1 MVNVG
6 RIRLNT
12 LGFFFVGVGLFLLL
26 RSIGG
31 WLFGGIT
38 QLRPREAP
46 KTVVAPRLHQENLL
60 IVKTEP
66 GYDKFAIGVRT
77 TSKVFDVNLQRV
89 TTQSVTFLQWVKQVV
104 VMGEMSMHLGAF
116 PVTRIKSIKDKHLSG
131 LAFIRHKFPDADWYL
146 LIDDTTYVFLP
157 NLLHHIQKFNLD
169 PKKPHYV
176 GYGMHFRGCAGVA
189 DYGDGPMFALGNG
202 GILVS
207 KAAMDLILDTQ
218 NGCIPSVI
226 KKFADCDVSDVRLA
240 LCLHSVGVSIG
251 DAAQRF
257 GFHPAPPT
265 SMNFPWPNPCEVPV
279 TMANARDVGL
289 MHALYET
296 ERLVREET
304 YDEIRMGRLEVARK
318 QYELETMPE
327 PRKNQRQRQK
337 ENSQRWD
344 EHNFMPKQEPILKI
358 SSPVP
363 YGDVYEL
370 LYTRLRNQDSY
381 MPGTTRI
388 GSSLVNTT
396 TVDWES
402 CQEECNKMA
411 ECFSWT
417 FDPRSE
423 DCSLK
428 SSIPMAKKFKET
440 ISGVVSDHYKCNE
453 LPRELDFERTLDLED
468 PTDVQ

>member
-1 MVNVG
+1 
-6 RIRLNT
+6 
-12 LGFFFVGVGLFLLL
+12 
-26 RSIGG
+26 
-31 WLFGGIT
+31 
-38 QLRPREAP
+38 
-46 KTVVAPRLHQENLL
+46 
-60 IVKTEP
+60 
-66 GYDKFAIGVRT
+66 
-77 TSKVFDVNLQRV
+77 
-89 TTQSVTFLQWVKQVV
+89 
-104 VMGEMSMHLGAF
+104 
-116 PVTRIKSIKDKHLSG
+116 
-131 LAFIRHKFPDADWYL
+131 
-146 LIDDTTYVFLP
+146 
-157 NLLHHIQKFNLD
+157 
-169 PKKPHYV
+169 
-176 GYGMHFRGCAGVA
+176 
-189 DYGDGPMFALGNG
+189 
-202 GILVS
+202 
-207 KAAMDLILDTQ
+207 
-218 NGCIPSVI
+218 
-226 KKFADCDVSDVRLA
+226 
-240 LCLHSVGVSIG
+240 
-251 DAAQRF
+251 
-257 GFHPAPPT
+257 
-265 SMNFPWPNPCEVPV
+265 
-279 TMANARDVGL
+279 MANARDVGL

-327 PRKNQRQRQK
+327 PPKNQRQRQK